1 MIEVHLLRYALA
13 AADSGSFSRAAE
25 QFRVKQSTLSKR
37 VRYLELRL
45 GIPLFT
51 RSTQGVAPTPSGIQF
66 LARARSIVGDLDT
79 LSAESLALAR
89 GERGRLR
96 IGFHGTLA
104 AGDLRATLEDFRRE
118 APDVE
123 LEAIEAGRDQL
134 LDGLDR
140 DRVDVAVVAGEAAG
154 ARRQSLCL
162 WSEPLVVGVKLG
174 HPLLE
179 SDRLYWTDLREMT
192 FLVTSAD
199 PGDLIAAMIAARL
212 SGPGHAPR
220 IIAQAVSRDNLHSLV
235 SHDQISVTAGT
246 GLTLD
251 SGVAFREVHDA
262 FGPTRLSQSLHWR
275 EQNEN
280 PALARFLTLTA
291 RRYGRAPP
299 ADLLA
304 ARSAQGR
311 A

>member
-37 VRYLELRL
+37 VRYLELRI
-45 GIPLFT
+45 GVPLFT
-51 RSTQGVAPTPSGIQF
+51 RSTQGVAPTPSGIHF
-66 LARARSIVGDLDT
+66 LARARSIVSELDT
-79 LSAESLALAR
+79 LSTDIMALAS

-140 DRVDVAVVAGEAAG
+140 GRLDLAVVAGEAAG
-154 ARRQSLCL
+154 GQALCL
-162 WSEPLVVGVKLG
+162 WSEPLALG
-174 HPLLE
+174 LSFNHPLLE
-179 SDRLYWTDLREMT
+179 RDRLYWTDLREMT
-192 FLVTSAD
+192 FLVTRDD

-212 SGPGHAPR
+212 AGPRHAPR
-220 IIAQAVSRDNLHSLV
+220 IVAQAVSRENLHSLV
-235 SHDQISVTAGT
+235 TRDRVSVTAGVGSAT
-246 GLTLD
+246 DG
-251 SGVAFREVHDA
+251 GVAFREVHDA

-275 EQNEN
+275 EENEN
-280 PALARFLTLTA
+280 PALARFLALA
-291 RRYGRAPP
+291 AKRYGRAPP
-299 ADLLA
+299 E
-304 ARSAQGR
+304 R
-311 A
+311 AVRH